1 MLYLFDEAIS
11 LFNVAA
17 ECLVL
22 RGGSLLGVRGRAQVL
37 PERLPASGRGLL
49 LRWRRAG
56 TKNGF
61 SATEFIQYTAVDMIS
76 EETIWCFHALILF
89 SPECDPKLSENL

>member
-1 MLYLFDEAIS
+1 MQQAVQCYRLQADGAPLLRLFDEAIS

-49 LRWRRAG
+49 RSVHLKIPQRSHWISRA
-56 TKNGF
+56 
-61 SATEFIQYTAVDMIS
+61 
-76 EETIWCFHALILF
+76 W
-89 SPECDPKLSENL
+89 